1 LSTVLITGGCG
12 FVGSHLARFLL
23 ERDYNVVLMDL
34 NVNGKLIKDIKGKSV
49 IVRADITDREQ
60 LTQTLKRHRADV
72 VAHYAALLSV
82 ETELNPHLGFKVDV
96 EGVWNVLNAA
106 RDAEVNS
113 VVFASS
119 DAAYGPD
126 ASENARED
134 EHTIPETLYG
144 ISKQFGEMIGLWF
157 HRKYGIQFVAFRY
170 ASIIGPG
177 RRDGGG
183 SAYSTLMV
191 QKPAQGEPYEV
202 NVRKEDV
209 MPIVYVKDVAE
220 VTTIAFENI
229 PRLKSRIYNVSSL
242 SPSPTATKI
251 ASCVRKHIPKAEIA
265 FRPDPLI
272 TAMVDTWPKHIDTRR
287 VQTELNWRPRFSS
300 LDMLIGDFIRE
311 VKENPEMFFI

>member
-1 LSTVLITGGCG
+1 
-12 FVGSHLARFLL
+12 
-23 ERDYNVVLMDL
+23 MDL

-170 ASIIGPG
+170 A
-177 RRDGGG
+177 
-183 SAYSTLMV
+183 
-191 QKPAQGEPYEV
+191 
-202 NVRKEDV
+202 
-209 MPIVYVKDVAE
+209 
-220 VTTIAFENI
+220 
-229 PRLKSRIYNVSSL
+229 
-242 SPSPTATKI
+242 
-251 ASCVRKHIPKAEIA
+251 
-265 FRPDPLI
+265 
-272 TAMVDTWPKHIDTRR
+272 
-287 VQTELNWRPRFSS
+287 
-300 LDMLIGDFIRE
+300 
-311 VKENPEMFFI
+311 